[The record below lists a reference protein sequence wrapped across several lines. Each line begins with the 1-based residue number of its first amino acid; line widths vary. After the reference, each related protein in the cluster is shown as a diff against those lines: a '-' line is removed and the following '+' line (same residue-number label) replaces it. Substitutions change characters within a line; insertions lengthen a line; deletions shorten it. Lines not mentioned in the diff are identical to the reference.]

1 MRATRIMG
9 VATAV
14 GVVVTSALHAG
25 EMEGDR
31 TYRYYSHLGG
41 GVNWINL
48 DDANNVL
55 EDEGLPEL
63 DPFAGTVRLGM
74 SVRKRRLV
82 IGHEFDLLMWE
93 DRFAGGNRVSL
104 WSGYWTLDAGY
115 NVLDPQAGRWTV
127 YPLLQL
133 GAGVFKLKV
142 AERKR
147 SFGDMLSDPVRGHDF
162 VQVTFLPG
170 VGGAVEYRVK
180 TRKKGKDLLIGLRA
194 GYLFDPN
201 ASDLWWDS
209 GVEITG
215 GPEPLLRGPYVHL
228 VVGRGYTGLRKR
240 FHKKGPGK

>member
-1 MRATRIMG
+1 
-9 VATAV
+9 
-14 GVVVTSALHAG
+14 
-25 EMEGDR
+25 
-31 TYRYYSHLGG
+31 
-41 GVNWINL
+41 
-48 DDANNVL
+48 
-55 EDEGLPEL
+55 
-63 DPFAGTVRLGM
+63 
-74 SVRKRRLV
+74 
-82 IGHEFDLLMWE
+82 
-93 DRFAGGNRVSL
+93 
-104 WSGYWTLDAGY
+104 
-115 NVLDPQAGRWTV
+115 V